1 MKIVITDYKDVLE
14 RDLEYEKD
22 ILLKGLKDVEIVVYE
37 YNGDQNE
44 FLAVIKDAD
53 AILTAFL
60 DINKNV
66 ISACK
71 NLKCISINAV
81 GYDCVDLNEATK
93 RNIAV
98 CPIGEYCT
106 QEVAE
111 HTMSLILALN
121 RGIKHYINDIDEK
134 KIWRYQSINNL
145 QRIEGQTLAILGF
158 GKIGKAVAKRAI
170 AFGMKVIAVDP
181 YVMESDAEALNVKLV
196 DAEYVWE
203 NADII
208 SNHMNQNSTNTNFFT
223 INEFRKMKR
232 APIFINAG
240 RGSSVN
246 EGDLLIALEEGLIR
260 GAGLDV
266 LSEENPDLQGN
277 KLLGRENVIITPHAA
292 FYSETSMK
300 ELQRISCENI
310 VYYLNGQK
318 EKVSRIVNEIN

>member
-44 FLAVIKDAD
+44 FLEVVKDAD
-53 AILTAFL
+53 AVLTAFL
-60 DINKNV
+60 DINKTV
-66 ISACK
+66 INACK

-81 GYDCVDLNEATK
+81 GYDCVDLEEASK
-93 RNIAV
+93 YNIGV

-111 HTMSLILALN
+111 HTMSLILSLS
-121 RGIKHYINDIDEK
+121 RGIKHYINDIDER
-134 KIWRYQSINNL
+134 KIWKYQSINKL
-145 QRIEGQTLAILGF
+145 ERIEGQTLAIFGF
-158 GKIGKAVAKRAI
+158 GKIGRAVAKRAL
-170 AFGMKVIAVDP
+170 AFGMKVVAVDP
-181 YVMESDAEALNVKLV
+181 YIKAKEVEKLGVTVV
-196 DAEYVWE
+196 DADYVWE

-208 SNHMNQNSTNTNFFT
+208 SNHMNQNSSNNNFFT
-223 INEFRKMKR
+223 INEFRKMKKK
-232 APIFINAG
+232 PIFINAG

-246 EGDLLIALEEGLIR
+246 EDDLLEAIDENLLR

-266 LSEENPDLQGN
+266 LAEENPDLEKC
-277 KLLGRENVIITPHAA
+277 KLAERENVIITPHAA
-292 FYSETSMK
+292 FYSETSMR

-310 VYYLNGQK
+310 VYYLNGEK
-318 EKVSRIVNEIN
+318 EKVSRIVNEI